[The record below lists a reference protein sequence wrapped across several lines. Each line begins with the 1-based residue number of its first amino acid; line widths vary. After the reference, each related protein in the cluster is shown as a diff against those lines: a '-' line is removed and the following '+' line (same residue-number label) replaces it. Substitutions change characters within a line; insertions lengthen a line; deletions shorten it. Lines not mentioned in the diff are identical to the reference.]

1 MHGYRCFFLR
11 PDGGV
16 AAREEFEAET
26 DSDAVIVARALYAE
40 RAARDGFELW
50 SDTRR
55 ILSEDE
61 HAPGAAARADSC
73 SV

>member
-1 MHGYRCFFLR
+1 MHRYQCFFLQ
-11 PDGGV
+11 PDGRV

-26 DSDAVIVARALYAE
+26 DGDAVIVARALYAE

-50 SDTRR
+50 SDTRC
-55 ILSEDE
+55 ILTEDE
-61 HAPGAAARADSC
+61 DAPGAAARADSC